1 MEKCPICENALNECN
16 CRVCDTSKNDM
27 YKKRQV
33 VLDHLYLFSPEQ
45 IQHIIDLERDLKI
58 AYGDSDRSKILI
70 ELEKE
75 RQIIGKI

>member
-1 MEKCPICENALNECN
+1 MEKCPVCGYALNECE
-16 CRVCDTSKNDM
+16 CRVCSNGM
-27 YKKRQV
+27 YKKREV

-58 AYGDSDRSKILI
+58 TYGDAERSKILI